1 MINGESKH
9 WAYYKKLPIK
19 LKKRS
24 WICLQIF
31 LKYTNF
37 NFIFTLFIIHILLK
51 YPGFEHFRTNWF
63 HFFLQILSKLLYD
76 WYIFLVFQ
84 ICSTFRWHFWL
95 EKIMI
100 LICPFNMFFW
110 GFRRFQ
116 KSSLE
121 FSETFIFGENI
132 FFEDFCFRKV
142 QNNVFFI
149 YIFLDLWTFKY
160 HFLHFQNISFQ
171 KIWPHWK
178 IFFPSPSKIKNK
190 KSFQN

>member
-100 LICPFNMFFW
+100 LICPFNMFFLCLGDSKNRVW
-110 GFRRFQ
+110 NFQ
-116 KSSLE
+116 KLLSSEKIL
-121 FSETFIFGENI
+121 FSRIFVFEKFRTMSFLYIYFSTYEHLNTI
-132 FFEDFCFRKV
+132 FCIFR
-142 QNNVFFI
+142 
-149 YIFLDLWTFKY
+149 T
-160 HFLHFQNISFQ
+160 
-171 KIWPHWK
+171 
-178 IFFPSPSKIKNK
+178 
-190 KSFQN
+190 